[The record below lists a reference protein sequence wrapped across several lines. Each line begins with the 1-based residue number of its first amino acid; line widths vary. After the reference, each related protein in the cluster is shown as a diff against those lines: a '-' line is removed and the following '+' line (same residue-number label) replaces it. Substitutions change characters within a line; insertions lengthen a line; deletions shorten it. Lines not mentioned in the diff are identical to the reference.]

1 MSNLSASPADV
12 AAIERE
18 IRAKARR
25 RVRAKVGLMWHFV
38 IFAMANLAIYEI
50 NQRFSP
56 GYQWFVWPLCAWS
69 IGIALHAFAALSGGG
84 MTEDMLRVEI
94 EKEKRRRGMA

>member
-1 MSNLSASPADV
+1 MSNLSASPADLAV
-12 AAIERE
+12 IERE

-25 RVRAKVGLMWHFV
+25 RVRAKVGLMWHLAIFV
-38 IFAMANLAIYEI
+38 MANLALFEI

-56 GYQWFVWPLCAWS
+56 GYQWFVWPLSAWG
-69 IGIALHAFAALSGGG
+69 IGLALHAFAALSGGG
-84 MTEDMLRVEI
+84 MTEDMLRMEV